1 FRMTRSRPLRRLAP
15 FPTRRSSDLHPL
27 AELAQLLRRDRLA
40 EPLLD
45 GIEKLRLQHDQQLPL
60 RIRRA
65 FESEDVAQTEEPR
78 RKILQKGD
86 APPFVLSLY
95 RIQPADDGLL
105 AVRQEHLRVRRAAVD
120 GHGRTEGPARAVLH
134 AYVQVHEVDGGGIR
148 LGLDGTLDER
158 RHDVDDDARRDE
170 LR

>member
-1 FRMTRSRPLRRLAP
+1 MPPGPATIVPRLWLRAQLRAELALRLRIEVAQ
-15 FPTRRSSDLHPL
+15 DAQHPL

-78 RKILQKGD
+78 RKILQKRSEEHTSELQSREKL
-86 APPFVLSLY
+86 VC
-95 RIQPADDGLL
+95 RLL
-105 AVRQEHLRVRRAAVD
+105 LEK
-120 GHGRTEGPARAVLH
+120 
-134 AYVQVHEVDGGGIR
+134 
-148 LGLDGTLDER
+148 
-158 RHDVDDDARRDE
+158 
-170 LR
+170 

>member
-78 RKILQKGD
+78 RKILQKRSEEHTSELQSREKL
-86 APPFVLSLY
+86 VC
-95 RIQPADDGLL
+95 RLL
-105 AVRQEHLRVRRAAVD
+105 LEK
-120 GHGRTEGPARAVLH
+120 
-134 AYVQVHEVDGGGIR
+134 
-148 LGLDGTLDER
+148 
-158 RHDVDDDARRDE
+158 
-170 LR
+170 